1 MEPIIALLKDTSND
15 SWKEA
20 LTKWCDEN
28 NSVWNFTEKY
38 TLETKETFVALLCDK
53 LVALS
58 SEDEVTPLLLAL
70 RLCLRD
76 AGGLSSAVNNPEVTK
91 KVITISGICGDG
103 KKVNIDGL
111 RVVINLIS
119 KSTKVKQLL
128 IEEFNVCEGVIRLI
142 SYIDPSERETLFLLY
157 RIAVNLSL
165 DNEKVSSILR
175 KDDAVYRS
183 IERDVCPLIPLFKS
197 ENAALFNPPM
207 ATEALKLLFSL
218 TMHGGPLASGGETP
232 LSDHERNGLIA
243 LFPFF
248 DVVLSARVS
257 GGEKEDSLSS
267 CEDEKYRQGRLDLK
281 VAVVDCL
288 LNLPK
293 DQLGAIVPKEM
304 LMRTVDNLLVCAEEA
319 LVDEKKM

>member
-1 MEPIIALLKDTSND
+1 MEPIIALLKETSND

-38 TLETKETFVALLCDK
+38 TLETKEVFVSLLCDK
-53 LVALS
+53 LVTLS
-58 SEDEVTPLLLAL
+58 TEAEITPLLLAL

-76 AGGLSSAVNNPEVTK
+76 AGGLSSAVDNPEVTK
-91 KVITISGICGDG
+91 KVVSISGICSDS
-103 KKVNIDGL
+103 KRANVDGL

-119 KSTKVKQLL
+119 KSAKVKRLL
-128 IEEFNVCEGVIRLI
+128 VEELNVCEGVVRLI

-165 DNEKVSSILR
+165 DNEKVSAGLR
-175 KDDAVYRS
+175 KDDMLYRS

-197 ENAALFNPPM
+197 ESAALFNPPM

-232 LSDHERNGLIA
+232 LSDHERNGLVA

-248 DVVLSARVS
+248 DVVLSARPS
-257 GGEKEDSLSS
+257 PA
-267 CEDEKYRQGRLDLK
+267 CEDEKCKQGRLDLK

-304 LMRTVDNLLVCAEEA
+304 LMRTVDNLLVCAEES